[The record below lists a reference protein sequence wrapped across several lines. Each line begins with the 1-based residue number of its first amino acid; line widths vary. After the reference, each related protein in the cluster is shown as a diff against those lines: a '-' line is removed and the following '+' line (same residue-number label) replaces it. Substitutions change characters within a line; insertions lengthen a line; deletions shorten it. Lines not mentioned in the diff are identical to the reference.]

1 MTLSAQEAVT
11 ITNKGIQLTLAAGW
25 NESLYAEWAPYE
37 EASTYHVYVKG
48 GQYADYTRIDR
59 QLVRSYGTYNRADAL
74 GLRAAS
80 DYAIKVVPV
89 VNGAEDEAKASTAT
103 GITVRNYHREGY
115 AHDHAEAGIGAYH
128 DDGTL
133 KEGARILY
141 IDDDDALRRLVARAL
156 ARRGWA
162 VTGAASGAEGV
173 ALAAEG
179 GFDLVAVDHYMPGMD
194 GLETL
199 TAINALR
206 EPPPVVYVT
215 GSDEG
220 RIAVAALK
228 AGAADYVVKA
238 VGEDFFDLLAASF
251 EQVLDR
257 TRLER
262 AKAAAEAELR
272 ASNARL
278 EAMLSE
284 VNHRVANSLQL
295 VSAMIGLQK
304 GVMTDERAREAL
316 EDTQRRI
323 RAIAQVHRR
332 LYTANDVEQVDL
344 RDYLGA
350 LIEELGESW
359 SSDAMPRTLTL
370 MAEPIRVKTDRAVS
384 IGVIV
389 TELVTN
395 ACKYAYPDGAGEVR
409 IRVAREDAQCLL
421 VVEDDGCGMAA
432 DEAPK
437 GTGLG
442 TKLIRAM
449 AQSLQTAVEY
459 DPAHRGVRAMLR
471 VPV

>member
-1 MTLSAQEAVT
+1 
-11 ITNKGIQLTLAAGW
+11 
-25 NESLYAEWAPYE
+25 
-37 EASTYHVYVKG
+37 
-48 GQYADYTRIDR
+48 
-59 QLVRSYGTYNRADAL
+59 
-74 GLRAAS
+74 
-80 DYAIKVVPV
+80 
-89 VNGAEDEAKASTAT
+89 
-103 GITVRNYHREGY
+103 
-115 AHDHAEAGIGAYH
+115 
-128 DDGTL
+128 
-133 KEGARILY
+133 
-141 IDDDDALRRLVARAL
+141 
-156 ARRGWA
+156 
-162 VTGAASGAEGV
+162 
-173 ALAAEG
+173 
-179 GFDLVAVDHYMPGMD
+179 
-194 GLETL
+194 
-199 TAINALR
+199 

-220 RIAVAALK
+220 RLAVAAWK
-228 AGAADYVVKA
+228 AGAAAYVVKA
-238 VGEDFFDLLAASF
+238 VGEDVFDLLAASF